1 MGRLRQLRGEL
12 EGPVWRASLWRTV
25 WFSVTVVAI
34 ELVLGM
40 LLALAMLRPFRG
52 RRVLMTMFVIP
63 LFISPVV
70 VGGFFDLFVRRPY
83 GVANQLTSWVWP
95 GDVTID
101 FTTDTPW
108 LYIVLFMADVWQ
120 WTPFMFVILL
130 AGLAAI
136 PDSLYEAADLDGAKP
151 FAAFRFVTLPLL
163 LPIILIAVTFR
174 LIDAAKLFDIIFSL
188 TRGGP
193 GHRHVHD
200 ELLPL
205 PAGVRALPPRP
216 GHRRGVD
223 VHDHALVRLVLA
235 RPAAAH
241 VRRGGCAVS
250 SVADRVQAGRAST
263 GVVRGQ
269 PLPGRQLRA
278 LRLHRPVRRVPAPAA
293 LLDGRHVVQ
302 VAGRP
307 ALGAAGLVPL
317 RPDEHQLRGRAQPLQ
332 RLEGPRELAGRR
344 VRDDV
349 PRRALRHCGGVLDG
363 PLPHRRQAPR
373 LLVPRRSG

>member
-1 MGRLRQLRGEL
+1 VATRAEETVRRRPSAASSWLDRHIRWLLVTPSVVVVVLLTIFPLAFSLWVAFVQYDFSIGPEHPWVGLDNFVDNWRD
-12 EGPVWRASLWRTV
+12 PVWRASLWRTA

-34 ELVLGM
+34 ELVLGL

-52 RRVLMTMFVIP
+52 RRVLMTMFVVP

-83 GVANQLTSWVWP
+83 GVANQLASWVWP

-151 FAAFRFVTLPLL
+151 FQAFRFVTLPLL

-193 GHRHVHD
+193 GTD
-200 ELLPL
+200 TYTTTYYLYQQGFELFHLGQGT
-205 PAGVRALPPRP
+205 AGAWMFMIMLSVIAFW
-216 GHRRGVD
+216 
-223 VHDHALVRLVLA
+223 LVRRLL
-235 RPAAAH
+235 RP
-241 VRRGGCAVS
+241 
-250 SVADRVQAGRAST
+250 
-263 GVVRGQ
+263 
-269 PLPGRQLRA
+269 LEE
-278 LRLHRPVRRVPAPAA
+278 
-293 LLDGRHVVQ
+293 
-302 VAGRP
+302 
-307 ALGAAGLVPL
+307 GAA
-317 RPDEHQLRGRAQPLQ
+317 
-332 RLEGPRELAGRR
+332 
-344 VRDDV
+344 
-349 PRRALRHCGGVLDG
+349 
-363 PLPHRRQAPR
+363 
-373 LLVPRRSG
+373 